1 MNASQPPVP
10 SSQPGQSPQPAQP
23 PQPPVQPSQTGQPS
37 QATEPTPGEAARGS
51 ALLRAVEVM
60 ESLRAADGDAW
71 SHQQTHASLARY
83 LLEETYE
90 VLEVIDD
97 PPAHGPGALRDELG
111 DLLFQILFHARV
123 GQEAEPAWD
132 VDDVARS
139 FIAKMERR
147 NPHIFGD
154 RRDEA
159 LEDPEDVEQIIAQW
173 HAVKAAERRARGAGD
188 APGDATSSAV
198 WFDGIPERLP
208 ALQTAAKVVH
218 RARSDGR
225 LEELLAAADE
235 AAAAP
240 DAQQWGG
247 DVASALLEVAVRA
260 ESEDIDPES
269 ALRALLAR
277 TRSAALGTDGSAP
290 RDGALQTPAD
300 WPSDGNM
307 AGPDGRTA

>member
-60 ESLRAADGDAW
+60 EALRAADGDAW

-97 PPAHGPGALRDELG
+97 PQAHGPGALRDELG

-173 HAVKAAERRARGAGD
+173 HAVKAAERQARR
-188 APGDATSSAV
+188 PPSSAV
-198 WFDGIPERLP
+198 WFDGIPERHSRRCRP
-208 ALQTAAKVVH
+208 PRRSVH

-247 DVASALLEVAVRA
+247 DVASALLELAVRA

-269 ALRALLAR
+269 ALRTLLAR
-277 TRSAALGTDGSAP
+277 TRSAALGPPP
-290 RDGALQTPAD
+290 RPLCAA
-300 WPSDGNM
+300 
-307 AGPDGRTA
+307 

>member
-60 ESLRAADGDAW
+60 EALRAADGDAW

-97 PPAHGPGALRDELG
+97 PQAHGPGALRDELG

-159 LEDPEDVEQIIAQW
+159 LEDPEDIEQIIAQW
-173 HAVKAAERRARGAGD
+173 HAVKAAERQARGAGD
-188 APGDATSSAV
+188 TPSSAV

-277 TRSAALGTDGSAP
+277 TRSAALETDGSAP
-290 RDGALQTPAD
+290 RDGALQTPGD
-300 WPSDGNM
+300 RPSDGTM